1 MNGES
6 KIVIEMKKL
15 VEQKEVIVKKV
26 QIRKGKRKIKRAKE
40 EQLFEIVKRKRGKK
54 ERAETCRRNECIR
67 GARQWAGHAHS

>member
-26 QIRKGKRKIKRAKE
+26 QISKGKRKIKRAKE

-54 ERAETCRRNECIR
+54 EKQT
-67 GARQWAGHAHS
+67 S